1 MLKHGYGTSFKK
13 AIIRMGKTD
22 LRFGIDKLA
31 ALVNLE
37 YGFDP
42 METGT
47 IYLFCGSR
55 LDRIKALMYEEDG
68 YILLTKRLTDGSFQ
82 WPRSSDEARELT
94 EDDFDRLMSGF
105 TIEPSIKT
113 TEGADGESSVK
124 MTDDNGISH
133 EAEMFFGT
141 ASFDFEN
148 PEDEELLKYIAGDSE
163 LINSI
168 YAMA

>member
-1 MLKHGYGTSFKK
+1 MLKGGYGTSFKK

-31 ALVNLE
+31 VLVQRE

-55 LDRIKALMYEEDG
+55 LDRIKGLYYEEDG

-82 WPRSSDEARELT
+82 WPRTSEEARELS
-94 EDDFDRLMSGF
+94 EDDFNRLMSGF
-105 TIEPSIKT
+105 SIESTIKT
-113 TEGADGESSVK
+113 TAEAEKVEHRGLEE
-124 MTDDNGISH
+124 TEISH
-133 EAEMFFGT
+133 EEELP
-141 ASFDFEN
+141 FDTSSLELGD
-148 PEDEELLKYIAGDSE
+148 PEDEEILKYIAGDSD
-163 LINSI
+163 IIKSI
-168 YAMA
+168 YGIE